1 MKKLLRFG
9 SLIATAGAMSMPAS
23 AWADEANSGS
33 ADIVVTAQKREQ
45 SAQEVPISLTA
56 LSGETVERQGITSIQ
71 ELGNSVA
78 GVNIAAANPGAMR
91 LVIRGVSDV
100 SSSNQSASVNGFYVD
115 ETVMSYVPGYMP
127 EVSLMDIERVE
138 VLRGPQGTLFGEG
151 SLGGTL
157 RVITR
162 KPDSTNT
169 FVRIKAGAYA
179 TKGGGQGYSG
189 QANANI
195 PLVRDLL
202 AVTVAGSYRDL
213 PGWID
218 IPDISIK
225 DSNTSKL
232 KDGRIAARLT
242 PSSSLTIDAFYQIS
256 RSKIF
261 DFVTT
266 DRYELNPGK
275 ANVPGGPGPVSGL
288 SPSEGRLD
296 IGALTVSYDVGPAT
310 LVAASSLTTSTYDT
324 TRNLTTIIPVAFPS
338 SWVPNATAQSIFR
351 VRSHA
356 LTQEIRLVS
365 NGAKKINWTIGGYY
379 KHEDRDSDD
388 GYIFDIPAISY
399 VDQPLSHS
407 DQKGNSW
414 AVFGDIDYKL
424 SEQLSLQ
431 AGLRYFEDDSNF
443 VVTQV
448 SGSRLPLGFAP
459 ADFVQS
465 GTNHSNAT
473 SPKVGLTYKISPKA
487 LVFAKF
493 SKGFRS
499 GGANT
504 APLAVYPYATSQ
516 YGPDSLNAYEIGL
529 KTSPLQGM
537 TLNVYVFHNDWK
549 DVQLPFRTADGR
561 FGYVQNAGD
570 AKVDGLEVE
579 LSHDITPSF
588 NVGLT
593 YAYNNAKISNDV
605 RDSFGQLI
613 VAAGSQL
620 PTNSKNKV
628 TATTHY
634 ERALG
639 RDILFGFDARYRW
652 ASKNF
657 SDPGNTPIFE
667 NGSTSQLFLSTSLSG
682 QWGKL
687 TFFVDNVLDRADSTA
702 KYPPIGAA
710 PVYTYTNFL
719 RPRNFGLELK
729 REL

>member
-1 MKKLLRFG
+1 MA
-9 SLIATAGAMSMPAS
+9 SAMSVPSA
-23 AWADEANSGS
+23 AWADATDKGSG
-33 ADIVVTAQKREQ
+33 DIVVTAQKRQQ

-56 LSGETVERQGITSIQ
+56 LSGETIEQQGIASIQ

-78 GVNIAAANPGAMR
+78 GVNIAAGNPGAMR
-91 LVIRGVSDV
+91 LVIRGASDI
-100 SSSNQSASVNGFYVD
+100 SSSYQSASVNGFYVD

-151 SLGGTL
+151 SEGGTL

-162 KPDSTNT
+162 KPDSTQA
-169 FVRIKAGAYA
+169 FGRIKAGAYA
-179 TKGGGQGYSG
+179 TKGGGEGYSA

-202 AVTVAGSYRDL
+202 AVTVGGSYREL

-218 IPDISIK
+218 IPDISVK

-275 ANVPGGPGPVSGL
+275 AAAAFGAGPVGGL

-324 TRNLTTIIPVAFPS
+324 TRDLTTIIPVAFPPFL
-338 SWVPNATAQSIFR
+338 VPNATANSTNR

-356 LTQEIRLVS
+356 FTQEVRLVS
-365 NGAKKINWTIGGYY
+365 NGAKTINWTIGGYY
-379 KHEDRDSDD
+379 KHEDRTIEE
-388 GYIFDIPAISY
+388 GYVFNIPAIPY
-399 VDQPLSHS
+399 VDQPLSRS
-407 DQKGNSW
+407 DQKGNAW
-414 AVFGDIDYKL
+414 AVFGDIDYNL
-424 SEQLSLQ
+424 TERLSLQ
-431 AGLRYFEDDSNF
+431 AGLRYFKDDKNF
-443 VVTQV
+443 VVTQL
-448 SGSRLPLGFAP
+448 SGSVLPLGFAP
-459 ADFVQS
+459 AGFVQS
-465 GTNHSNAT
+465 GTDHSHAT
-473 SPKVGLTYKISPKA
+473 SPKFGLTYKISPDA

-504 APLAVYPYATSQ
+504 TPLAVYPYATSQ

-529 KTSPLQGM
+529 KTTPMRGM
-537 TLNVYVFHNDWK
+537 TLNVYAYHNDWK
-549 DVQLPFRTADGR
+549 DVQLPFRTGDGR
-561 FGYVQNAGD
+561 FSYVQNAGN

-579 LSHDITPSF
+579 LSDDITPSL
-588 NVGLT
+588 NVALT
-593 YAYNNAKISNDV
+593 YAYNNSKISNDV
-605 RDSFGQLI
+605 RDSFGNLI
-613 VAAGSQL
+613 VAAGSAL
-620 PTNSKNKV
+620 PTNSKNKL

-634 ERALG
+634 ERSLG
-639 RDILFGFDARYRW
+639 GDVLFGFDARYRW
-652 ASKNF
+652 ASKNY
-657 SDPGNTPIFE
+657 SDPGNTPLFE
-667 NGSTSQLFLSTSLSG
+667 NGTTSQLFLSTSLSG

-702 KYPPIGAA
+702 KYPPIGAV
-710 PVYTYTNFL
+710 PIYTYTNFL

-729 REL
+729 REF

>member
-1 MKKLLRFG
+1 MKNLLSFG
-9 SLIATAGAMSMPAS
+9 SLIATAGAMSLPAS
-23 AWADEANSGS
+23 AWAREANAGSADANAGS

-45 SAQEVPISLTA
+45 FAQEVPISLTA
-56 LSGETVERQGITSIQ
+56 LTGETIERQGITSIQ

-115 ETVMSYVPGYMP
+115 DTVMSYVPGYMP

-151 SLGGTL
+151 SEGGTL

-162 KPDSTNT
+162 KPDSTKT

-242 PSSSLTIDAFYQIS
+242 PSSSLTVDAFYQIS

-266 DRYELNPGK
+266 DRNELNPGK
-275 ANVPGGPGPVSGL
+275 AHVPGGPGPVGGL

-296 IGALTVSYDVGPAT
+296 IGALTVRYDVGPAT

-324 TRNLTTIIPVAFPS
+324 TRDLTTIIPVAFPPFL
-338 SWVPNATAQSIFR
+338 VPNATAQSISR

-365 NGAKKINWTIGGYY
+365 NGTKTINWTIGGFY
-379 KHEDRDSDD
+379 KHEDRAIDE
-388 GYIFDIPAISY
+388 GYVFNIPAFPPIGY

-424 SEQLSLQ
+424 TEQLSLQ
-431 AGLRYFEDDSNF
+431 AGLRYFKDDSSF
-443 VVTQV
+443 VVTQL
-448 SGSRLPLGFAP
+448 SGSILPLGFAP
-459 ADFVQS
+459 EGFVQS
-465 GTNHSNAT
+465 GTNHSHAT

-504 APLAVYPYATSQ
+504 APLAVYPYAKSQ

-529 KTSPLQGM
+529 KTTPMRGM
-537 TLNVYVFHNDWK
+537 TLNVYAYHNDWK
-549 DVQLPFRTADGR
+549 DVQLPFRTGDGLYS
-561 FGYVQNAGD
+561 YVQNAGN

-579 LSHDITPSF
+579 LSDDITPSL

-605 RDSFGQLI
+605 RDSF
-613 VAAGSQL
+613 
-620 PTNSKNKV
+620 
-628 TATTHY
+628 
-634 ERALG
+634 
-639 RDILFGFDARYRW
+639 
-652 ASKNF
+652 
-657 SDPGNTPIFE
+657 
-667 NGSTSQLFLSTSLSG
+667 
-682 QWGKL
+682 
-687 TFFVDNVLDRADSTA
+687 
-702 KYPPIGAA
+702 
-710 PVYTYTNFL
+710 
-719 RPRNFGLELK
+719 
-729 REL
+729 